1 MLINFECSSVGRPD
15 QVFYGGEVLPEI
27 RYRDEI
33 GQAVMHSYEIYN
45 GGPWKVPY
53 LQVVVSWPY
62 QVENGKQIGKW
73 LLYMDERPTVDGK
86 SRALCSSYDR
96 ECIVC
101 NLIETGDG
109 ECIMDPKQV
118 NILDLPKRPGLVEA
132 PLDHISRTLP
142 VPTISDIE
150 ENEIASSYSSESR
163 TRKKRQV
170 VILPEAIVDNEGRT
184 RHVVTM
190 V

>member
-1 MLINFECSSVGRPD
+1 MFDYFRVGRPD

-86 SRALCSSYDR
+86 F
-96 ECIVC
+96 
-101 NLIETGDG
+101 LI
-109 ECIMDPKQV
+109 
-118 NILDLPKRPGLVEA
+118 
-132 PLDHISRTLP
+132 
-142 VPTISDIE
+142 
-150 ENEIASSYSSESR
+150 
-163 TRKKRQV
+163 
-170 VILPEAIVDNEGRT
+170 
-184 RHVVTM
+184 
-190 V
+190 